1 MLRQKELTELK
12 AYQYLLCLCLTVGLL
27 LRLTGCAAG
36 RTEPKRM
43 TYYTYFDTV
52 TDVYSY
58 ANETQTDFDAN
69 CQLVAD
75 TLEGYHQLFDIY
87 HEYDGTV
94 NLATVNRNAG
104 GDALEVSPELIDFL
118 LEARTMYDTTGGEMN
133 VMMGAVL
140 RLWHDCRED
149 AARDAENARLPA
161 SGDLERAA
169 RHIAISALEI
179 DPVRHTVR
187 ITDPEASLDVG
198 ALAKGYAA
206 ERAAERLKAAG
217 ADGYVLNIGG
227 NLRLL
232 GAKPDGSGWVT
243 GIQDPRRS
251 GEYAAKVVL
260 QDTSCVTSGDY
271 ERYYTVD
278 GVRYCHIIDKDTR
291 MPARY
296 FSSVTVITPDSAL
309 ADALSTALFCMSYE
323 DGLALVQTLENVQVL
338 WILPDGT
345 QYQTGNLPLWA
356 A

>member
-1 MLRQKELTELK
+1 M
-12 AYQYLLCLCLTVGLL
+12 
-27 LRLTGCAAG
+27 
-36 RTEPKRM
+36 
-43 TYYTYFDTV
+43 
-52 TDVYSY
+52 
-58 ANETQTDFDAN
+58 
-69 CQLVAD
+69 
-75 TLEGYHQLFDIY
+75 
-87 HEYDGTV
+87 
-94 NLATVNRNAG
+94 
-104 GDALEVSPELIDFL
+104 
-118 LEARTMYDTTGGEMN
+118 
-133 VMMGAVL
+133 
-140 RLWHDCRED
+140 
-149 AARDAENARLPA
+149 
-161 SGDLERAA
+161 
-169 RHIAISALEI
+169 
-179 DPVRHTVR
+179 
-187 ITDPEASLDVG
+187 
-198 ALAKGYAA
+198 
-206 ERAAERLKAAG
+206 
-217 ADGYVLNIGG
+217 LNIGG